1 LRPPLLLQ
9 LPVEL
14 LSAIFQAYFP
24 AHRRDQWI
32 SKAPLLLG
40 SIGSAWR
47 AVAWLMPHLWSTI
60 ALTVHN
66 GAYPRDKCTLF
77 RDWLSRTG
85 EQPLSLT
92 FKHSSA
98 TSRLLNSQETQEAI
112 WDTFD
117 LCFTRWETV
126 HLRMDWTLE
135 EIGFFLTE
143 DFPQLKTLRLSGG
156 FSETSFLANDPKV
169 FRSALQLREVHLS
182 RIQDPLIA
190 VFNLPQIPNMR
201 LILKGTDVH
210 TSLQVLHH
218 RSNFVLF

>member
-1 LRPPLLLQ
+1 
-9 LPVEL
+9 
-14 LSAIFQAYFP
+14 
-24 AHRRDQWI
+24 
-32 SKAPLLLG
+32 
-40 SIGSAWR
+40 
-47 AVAWLMPHLWSTI
+47 MPHLWSTI

-98 TSRLLNSQETQEAI
+98 TSRLFNSQETQEAI

-117 LCFTRWETV
+117 LCPARWETV

-156 FSETSFLANDPKV
+156 SSETSFLANDLKV
-169 FRSALQLREVHLS
+169 FVQRCS
-182 RIQDPLIA
+182 
-190 VFNLPQIPNMR
+190 
-201 LILKGTDVH
+201 
-210 TSLQVLHH
+210 
-218 RSNFVLF
+218 FVKCIFQEYKIH